1 MATEEQDDRRIEH
14 LEKKSW
20 VRYVY
25 TVQLEAVAQN
35 RAIDGEMVY
44 VLLQSWTWI
53 GSIHGLNWI
62 G

>member
-1 MATEEQDDRRIEH
+1 MATEEQDDRRIKQ

-20 VRYVY
+20 VRYVH